1 MNSDQSSDKQP
12 RTISNESSLA
22 ALPLR
27 VSETKLEDAMDEDK
41 ADFETPAIEFRNVD
55 FSCDDNKV
63 LNGVNFQVARGEIK
77 IILSGSG
84 GGKSTILKLV
94 LGLLKP
100 DAGQIFIDGEEITE
114 CDETE
119 LQRIRDKLGMVFQ
132 EGALFD
138 SLTVYE
144 NVAYRLQERDMPEKN
159 VEEEVLS
166 LLKFVKLENEMDKL
180 PSELSGGMRKR
191 VSVARALVGN
201 PKIVLFDEPT
211 VALDPPHLVR
221 FVT

>member
-27 VSETKLEDAMDEDK
+27 VSKTKLEDAMDEDQ

-55 FSCDDNKV
+55 FSYDDNKV

-84 GGKSTILKLV
+84 GGKSTILKLI

-114 CDETE
+114 CDEIE

-159 VEEEVLS
+159 VEEQVLS
-166 LLKFVKLENEMDKL
+166 LLKFVKLEKEMDKL

-191 VSVARALVGN
+191 
-201 PKIVLFDEPT
+201 
-211 VALDPPHLVR
+211 
-221 FVT
+221 